1 MPRFFGGAQRGNALR
16 GTPECLLHRTPVY
29 GAPDAFRYPFALH
42 LTPGTR
48 LGAYEIVAPLGSGGM
63 GEVYRAHDVRV
74 DRDVAIKVLP
84 QSLARDADA
93 RARLVREAKAVA
105 AISHPNVLALY
116 EFEEEGGFAY
126 AVTELLEGETLR
138 AVFNRGPMAW
148 RRAVEIGAAIA
159 DGLAAA
165 HAKNIIHRDL
175 KPENVFVTDDGR
187 VKILDF
193 GLARSRPAPAAPLD
207 DLQPTAPL
215 LTGDLESDRTVIGTV
230 GYMSPE
236 QLRAEVVTPATDL
249 FSLGCILYEAVTGRG
264 AFRAGTAIDTMTAVL
279 RDDLPPLTDSGH
291 RVPFEL
297 DRIIRRCVEKAPAA
311 RFQSAGDLAFAL
323 RALASGAGTPDVP
336 LPRQR
341 KRVSWWWLALLLVPI
356 VAAIVMTR
364 WPARDAPIQSLAVL
378 PFANDTSDPA
388 NEYLSDGITEILI
401 NDLSRVPD
409 LAVVS
414 RASVFRYKGKDV
426 APQTAA
432 RELKVQAVLTGRII
446 RPRDELVISTE
457 LIDGRT
463 NRHLWGQQFRTRLD
477 DLAAAQA
484 KISREIAEQLRLEL
498 SGAAR
503 AQVARPHTGSGE
515 AYRLYLHGRYELN
528 KRTGGAFQR
537 AIGYFR
543 EAIAR
548 DPKYALAYAGLAD
561 CYILQSIYNEAPPSA
576 VLPLAREAASR
587 ALQLDETLAEAHT
600 SLAYFEMNFGSDLQK
615 AANEFERAIE
625 LNPSY
630 ATAHQWY
637 SRCLV
642 EMRRYDEAV
651 REIRRAEQLDPLSLI
666 IIAELGGV
674 YADAGRL
681 DEAVA
686 ECSRA
691 LALEPEFAFGH
702 YVLAGAYLKQRRFDD
717 AAREAMVAW
726 ELGRDPRSLVR
737 VGLSEAAAGRMDAA
751 RAILERLET
760 LSRERFVSSYAL
772 ATLLAATGRTEDA
785 FARLQRAASEMP
797 PGQYRRLLQN
807 DPLLAPLRSDPR
819 YAALR

>member
-1 MPRFFGGAQRGNALR
+1 M
-16 GTPECLLHRTPVY
+16 
-29 GAPDAFRYPFALH
+29 H

-48 LGAYEIVAPLGSGGM
+48 LGAYEIIGPLGSGGM

-74 DRDVAIKVLP
+74 ARDVAIKVLP
-84 QSLARDADA
+84 QTLARDADA
-93 RARLVREAKAVA
+93 RARLAREAKAVA

-116 EFEEEGGFAY
+116 EFDQEGDFAY

-138 AVFNRGPMAW
+138 AVFNRGPLSW

-175 KPENVFVTDDGR
+175 KPENIFITDDGR

-193 GLARSRPAPAAPLD
+193 GLARSRPAPSAPLD
-207 DLQPTAPL
+207 ESQPTARL
-215 LTGDLESDRTVIGTV
+215 DTFELESDRTLIGTV

-236 QLRAEVVTPATDL
+236 QLRTETVTPATDL
-249 FSLGCILYEAVTGRG
+249 FPLGCILYEAVAGRG
-264 AFRAGTAIDTMTAVL
+264 AFRAETAIDTMTAVL
-279 RDDLPPLTDSGH
+279 RDDLPPLTESGH
-291 RVPFEL
+291 RVPYEL
-297 DRIIRRCVEKAPAA
+297 DRIIHRCVEKNPAA

-323 RALASGAGTPDVP
+323 RALAGGTGTLDVP
-336 LPRQR
+336 APPRPR
-341 KRVSWWWLALLLVPI
+341 NRNWWWLAVPI
-356 VAAIVMTR
+356 AILIIAAIVMIVR
-364 WPARDAPIQSLAVL
+364 RPAPDGPISSLAVL
-378 PFANDTSDPA
+378 PFANDTNDPA
-388 NEYLSDGITEILI
+388 NEYLSDGITETLI
-401 NDLSRVPD
+401 NDLSRVPT

-414 RASVFRYKGKDV
+414 RASVFRYKDKDTP
-426 APQTAA
+426 PQTAA

-446 RPRDELVISTE
+446 KPLDELVISTE

-463 NRHLWGQQFRTRLD
+463 GRHLWGQQVRTKLD
-477 DLAAAQA
+477 DLGTAQA
-484 KISREIAEQLRLEL
+484 AISREIAEQLRLEL
-498 SGAAR
+498 TGAAR
-503 AQVARPHTGSGE
+503 EQMARRHTGNGD

-543 EAIAR
+543 DAIAR
-548 DPKYALAYAGLAD
+548 DPGYALAYAGLAD
-561 CYILQSIYNEAPPSA
+561 CYILQSIYNEAPPST
-576 VLPLAREAASR
+576 VLPLAREAAAR
-587 ALQLDETLAEAHT
+587 ALQLDESLAEAHT
-600 SLAYFEMNFGSDLQK
+600 SLAYFEMNFGSDLKK
-615 AANEFERAIE
+615 AAEEFERAIE

-642 EMRRYDEAV
+642 EMQRYDEAI

-686 ECSRA
+686 ECTRA
-691 LALEPEFAFGH
+691 LALEPNFAFGH
-702 YVLAGAYLKQRRFDD
+702 YVLAGAYLKQKRFDD
-717 AAREAMVAW
+717 AAREAMIAW

-751 RAILERLET
+751 RATLARLEQ
-760 LSRERFVSSYAL
+760 LSGERFVSSYSL

-785 FARLQRAASEMP
+785 IARLQRAASEMP

-807 DPLLAPLRSDPR
+807 DPLLATLRAHPR
-819 YAALR
+819 FPSR

>member
-1 MPRFFGGAQRGNALR
+1 
-16 GTPECLLHRTPVY
+16 
-29 GAPDAFRYPFALH
+29 LH

-138 AVFNRGPMAW
+138 AVFNRGPMPW

-175 KPENVFVTDDGR
+175 KPENVFITDDGR

-215 LTGDLESDRTVIGTV
+215 LTGDFESDRTVIGTV

-236 QLRAEVVTPATDL
+236 QLRAEVVTPAADL

-264 AFRAGTAIDTMTAVL
+264 AFRSATAIDTMTAVL
-279 RDDLPPLTDSGH
+279 RDELPPLTDSGH

-297 DRIIRRCVEKAPAA
+297 DRIIRRCVEKSPAA

-323 RALASGAGTPDVP
+323 RALGSGAGAIDVP
-336 LPRQR
+336 LPVSRRRR
-341 KRVSWWWLALLLVPI
+341 KPSLWWLALLIPI
-356 VAAIVMTR
+356 VAAIVLTR
-364 WPARDAPIQSLAVL
+364 RPARNAPIQSLAVL
-378 PFANDTSDPA
+378 PFANDTSNPA
-388 NEYLSDGITEILI
+388 NEYLSDGITESLI

-414 RASVFRYKGKDV
+414 RTSVFRYKGKDV
-426 APQTAA
+426 SPQTAA

-477 DLAAAQA
+477 DLATAQA

-503 AQVARPHTGSGE
+503 EQVSRPRTGSGE

-537 AIGYFR
+537 AIRYFR

-548 DPKYALAYAGLAD
+548 DPNYALAYAGLAD
-561 CYILQSIYNEAPPSA
+561 CYILQSIYNEAPPST

-615 AANEFERAIE
+615 AVHEFERAIE

-642 EMRRYDEAV
+642 EMQRYDEAI

-681 DEAVA
+681 DEAVT

-737 VGLSEAAAGRMDAA
+737 VGLSEAAAGDLDSA
-751 RAILERLET
+751 RAILERLEQ

-772 ATLLAATGRTEDA
+772 ATLLAATGRKDDA
-785 FARLQRAASEMP
+785 FARLQRAASELP
-797 PGQYRRLLQN
+797 PGQYQRLLRN

-819 YAALR
+819 YASLRVSP